1 MEDVWVII
9 LISLILGD
17 GKILV
22 IDLDTGD
29 DK

>member
-1 MEDVWVII
+1 MEDVWVIM
-9 LISLILGD
+9 LIALVLGD

-22 IDLDTGD
+22 IDLDMGD

>member
-1 MEDVWVII
+1 MEDVWAII
-9 LISLILGD
+9 LIALILGD
-17 GKILV
+17 GKFLV